1 MKFKLP
7 KITFSWGKKQDS
19 NQQSAKYDEMM
30 PKSGELVPRFDA
42 FAGQQSFAPAQFSIF
57 DGAKFPGG
65 FGPTQLFELDYWT
78 LRKRSGQLFRENLY
92 ARGLIRRLI
101 TNEINT
107 GLTPEALP
115 DEEIIGVA
123 EDSLDNWSETVEN
136 RFALWGKNPKLCDW
150 NQVKTF
156 GAIQRTIRAEA
167 LIDGDILVILRQS
180 QQTRLPLI
188 QLVSGGKVRTPLD
201 GLSKIRIG
209 HKLRHGVE
217 TNKLGR
223 VVAYWIDQ
231 DDGSSKRISSVAE
244 KTGRRVAWLVFGVD
258 KRMDDVR
265 GEPLLSLVLQSLK
278 EIDRYRDAAS
288 RKAVINSIL
297 AMFIKKTEDKPSALP
312 VTNGAVR
319 KDTVAVSDGDG
330 TSRDYNIA
338 NQIPG
343 VVMEELQTGEEP
355 VGFHSQGT
363 DLNFGV
369 FEEAIIQTVAWCNEI
384 PPEIL
389 RLAFSNN
396 YSASQAAINEFKIYL
411 NMRWTIEAET
421 VDDPVYQAWLLSEVL
436 NGKINAPGLLD
447 AWRDIS
453 KHDVLG
459 AWMSTIWY
467 GSIKPSTDMLKQAK
481 GSELLVKNG
490 WSTNSREARI
500 TTGTKYSKNTKRL
513 KRENE
518 QLVEAMRPLAEFKQ
532 EFGVEPEDLKA
543 DATAFDD
550 KVELIIDDYLEDRN
564 VS

>member
-7 KITFSWGKKQDS
+7 KIKFYWGKKLVGT
-19 NQQSAKYDEMM
+19 NQSAKHDELL
-30 PKSGELVPRFDA
+30 PKSDELSPKFES
-42 FAGQQSFAPAQFSIF
+42 FAGQQSFAPTQFSIF
-57 DGAKFPGG
+57 DGSKFAGG
-65 FGPTQLFELDYWT
+65 FGPTQLYELDYWT

-115 DEEIIGVA
+115 DEEIIGVP
-123 EDSLDNWSETVEN
+123 EDSLDDWSETVEN
-136 RFALWGKNPKLCDW
+136 RFALWGKNPKLCDF

-201 GLSKIRIG
+201 GLSKIRKG

-217 TNKLGR
+217 TDKLGR

-231 DDGSSKRISSVAE
+231 DDGTSKRIASVAE
-244 KTGRRVAWLVFGVD
+244 RTGRRVAWLVFGVD

-288 RKAVINSIL
+288 RKAVVNSIL
-297 AMFIKKTEDKPSALP
+297 AMFIKKGTDKMGTLP
-312 VTNGAVR
+312 VTGGAVR
-319 KDTVAVSDGDG
+319 KDTAVVSDGDG
-330 TSRDYNIA
+330 STRNYNIA

-363 DLNFGV
+363 DINFGV

-436 NGKINAPGLLD
+436 IGKIVAPGLLD
-447 AWRDIS
+447 AWRDPS
-453 KHDVLG
+453 QYDKFG
-459 AWMSTIWY
+459 AWMSTVWY

-481 GSELLVKNG
+481 GSKLLVENA

-500 TTGTKYSKNTKRL
+500 TTGTKFSKNAKRL
-513 KRENE
+513 KRENKL
-518 QLVEAMRPLAEFKQ
+518 LVEAMTPLAEFKQ
-532 EFGVEPEDLKA
+532 KFGVDPEDLKA
-543 DATAFDD
+543 DTTALEEVMGDMIDEHLDD
-550 KVELIIDDYLEDRN
+550 LN
-564 VS
+564 VG